1 MKKQAGTVLT
11 TYPLPPKLRGP
22 HPTGHTSRA
31 TATLQTRSLSPASP
45 SLPSSCEL
53 PLNGKSDPSQPSGV
67 LPYARA
73 LHVVTPFSSGQLR
86 ESVPSAPM
94 LQIKRWQQRR
104 LKHSYGVTG
113 RARILTHTFCPIFH
127 SWTIWRCHTIASN
140 ILLASYHQQRRVH
153 RPTRVYRSF
162 PMICRGEIVHN
173 L

>member
-11 TYPLPPKLRGP
+11 TYPQGTPHGQLQPCKPGP
-22 HPTGHTSRA
+22 S
-31 TATLQTRSLSPASP
+31 SPASP

-113 RARILTHTFCPIFH
+113 RARILAHTFCPIFH
-127 SWTIWRCHTIASN
+127 SSTIWRCHTIASN